1 MTRPTI
7 HQLNDAVA
15 AENER
20 CAQLCEAARPN
31 CEHFSDREWAAYRAL
46 TDMADAIRSSAK
58 QSIESKAARLSQVT
72 DEAIAMFNSS
82 RLVKQNG
89 GLLASVHP
97 TVGRANRQSQ
107 VKRCVKVARDI
118 CRVSFESEIITPEF
132 WEQFFAICHGDD
144 FLAGRGPRS
153 PGHEGWTSNFEY
165 LTRPATMLKV
175 FEKSEAV

>member
-1 MTRPTI
+1 MAFDRTKAERLMKRCQIGCGGRNALDDAHEIMAECYGTI
-7 HQLNDAVA
+7 GRLLI
-15 AENER
+15 EI
-20 CAQLCEAARPN
+20 
-31 CEHFSDREWAAYRAL
+31 DRL
-46 TDMADAIRSSAK
+46 TK
-58 QSIESKAARLSQVT
+58 VESKAEAQAARLSTVT
-72 DEAIAMFNSS
+72 DEAITAFNASP
-82 RLVKQNG
+82 LVKQNG

-97 TVGRANRQSQ
+97 TVGRSNRQAQ

-144 FLAGRGPRS
+144 FLAGRGPKS
-153 PGHEGWTSNFEY
+153 PGHEGWVSNFEY